1 MNYFTYLYT
10 KLETQLKTRNMETK
24 LELSLEEVII
34 LLKKLEYN
42 YKKKGSPLIDKLK
55 EFIENNNKK

>member
-1 MNYFTYLYT
+1 M
-10 KLETQLKTRNMETK
+10 ETLKTK
-24 LELSLEEVII
+24 LELSLDEAII

-55 EFIENNNKK
+55 EFIENNK

>member
-1 MNYFTYLYT
+1 
-10 KLETQLKTRNMETK
+10 MEEK
-24 LELSLEEVII
+24 LELTIDEVIH

-55 EFIENNNKK
+55 IFIENNSK

>member
-1 MNYFTYLYT
+1 
-10 KLETQLKTRNMETK
+10 METK

-42 YKKKGSPLIDKLK
+42 YKKNGSVLIDKLK
-55 EFIENNNKK
+55 EFIETNK

>member
-1 MNYFTYLYT
+1 
-10 KLETQLKTRNMETK
+10 MENK
-24 LELSLEEVII
+24 LELTLDEVNH

-55 EFIENNNKK
+55 KFIEENSK

>member
-1 MNYFTYLYT
+1 MS
-10 KLETQLKTRNMETK
+10 ERI

-42 YKKKGSPLIDKLK
+42 YKKKGSSLIDKLK
-55 EFIENNNKK
+55 EFIENNNNK

>member
-1 MNYFTYLYT
+1 
-10 KLETQLKTRNMETK
+10 MEEK
-24 LELSLEEVII
+24 LELTIDEVIH

-55 EFIENNNKK
+55 NFIENNSK

>member
-1 MNYFTYLYT
+1 
-10 KLETQLKTRNMETK
+10 MEEK
-24 LELSLEEVII
+24 LELTIDEVIH

-55 EFIENNNKK
+55 NFIENKSK

>member
-1 MNYFTYLYT
+1 MGTN
-10 KLETQLKTRNMETK
+10 
-24 LELSLEEVII
+24 LELTLDEVII

-55 EFIENNNKK
+55 EFIEINK

>member
-1 MNYFTYLYT
+1 
-10 KLETQLKTRNMETK
+10 MEDK
-24 LELSLEEVII
+24 LELTIDEVIH

-55 EFIENNNKK
+55 NFIENNSK

>member
-1 MNYFTYLYT
+1 
-10 KLETQLKTRNMETK
+10 MENN
-24 LELSLEEVII
+24 LELSLDEVIH

-55 EFIENNNKK
+55 KFIEENSK

>member
-1 MNYFTYLYT
+1 MG
-10 KLETQLKTRNMETK
+10 TRT
-24 LELSLEEVII
+24 LELTLDEVVH

-55 EFIENNNKK
+55 TFIEENSN

>member
-1 MNYFTYLYT
+1 ME
-10 KLETQLKTRNMETK
+10 ET
-24 LELSLEEVII
+24 LELNLDEVVH

-55 EFIENNNKK
+55 KLKIY